1 MNIFARR
8 ALLMRGRDAALRF
21 GSCTAP
27 MASYLSVP
35 LALRCAFQQI
45 YALEQGILPVFPLDA
60 DDGFLTS
67 PLFLDA
73 GRVEE
78 AGLRPVF
85 VGYAVERDHDV
96 ADRAPWVHAMA
107 EDVHGGVYQNP
118 SRIRR
123 AGKPRRSSVV
133 EHEAPLVSVV
143 PHAERQGIRR
153 KPLRHHVRR
162 ARVAHL
168 LDDGP
173 GILVCIGAA
182 EDLGVRERLRMRPI
196 GLDVVHRD
204 RLDAPGM
211 VDEDFRIHAED
222 VVEPVPIGVEREL
235 AHSVYPQVVQASR
248 GSGAHAPEVGDG
260 GVVPERR
267 TITPFVEDAEEI
279 GAVLRRYVER
289 DLGEEGLKR
298 SVVVVA
304 TSDQP
309 ALVRIKGAMTGTAI
323 AEYFR
328 DQGHKVVLMMDS
340 VTRFAMAQRE
350 VGLTI
355 GEPPAT
361 RGYTPSVFAM
371 LPRLLERAGT
381 SEKGSITGIYTV
393 LVDGDDMNEPIAD
406 AVRSILDGHIVLSRR
421 IAAQNH
427 FPAIDVLGS
436 VSRVMYEVV
445 DKSHLAAAQ
454 EMRQLM
460 AVYAEAEDLI
470 HIGAYVK
477 GSSPKIDAAIQK
489 IDGINA
495 FLCQDIYEVTSYE
508 ETEKRLL
515 AAVGKTAEPTAPAAE
530 PADAEAAS

>member
-1 MNIFARR
+1 MNMSETGGNPPFSIDIHKFQDALRTASPMKLTGKVTQIIGLVIESQGPTVTVGELCYVSSHFAGQPPIPAEVVGFREGR
-8 ALLMRGRDAALRF
+8 VLLMPVGEMQGIGPGCEVIATGRRLRVKVGPELLGRVLDGLGNPIDGKGPILAQTEYPLQAPPPPPLTRPRIHDNLYVGVRAIDGLITLGDGQRIGIMAGSGVGKSTLLSMVARNTEADISVITLVGERGRE
-21 GSCTAP
+21 
-27 MASYLSVP
+27 V
-35 LALRCAFQQI
+35 
-45 YALEQGILPVFPLDA
+45 
-60 DDGFLTS
+60 
-67 PLFLDA
+67 
-73 GRVEE
+73 
-78 AGLRPVF
+78 
-85 VGYAVERDHDV
+85 RDF
-96 ADRAPWVHAMA
+96 
-107 EDVHGGVYQNP
+107 
-118 SRIRR
+118 I
-123 AGKPRRSSVV
+123 
-133 EHEAPLVSVV
+133 
-143 PHAERQGIRR
+143 
-153 KPLRHHVRR
+153 
-162 ARVAHL
+162 
-168 LDDGP
+168 
-173 GILVCIGAA
+173 
-182 EDLGVRERLRMRPI
+182 
-196 GLDVVHRD
+196 
-204 RLDAPGM
+204 
-211 VDEDFRIHAED
+211 
-222 VVEPVPIGVEREL
+222 
-235 AHSVYPQVVQASR
+235 
-248 GSGAHAPEVGDG
+248 
-260 GVVPERR
+260 
-267 TITPFVEDAEEI
+267 
-279 GAVLRRYVER
+279 ER

-323 AEYFR
+323 AEDFR
-328 DQGHKVVLMMDS
+328 DQGNKVVLMMDS

-406 AVRSILDGHIVLSRR
+406 AVRSILDGHIVLSRK

-445 DKSHLAAAQ
+445 DKSHLEAAQ

-477 GSSPKIDAAIQK
+477 GSSPKIDAAIQR
-489 IDGINA
+489 IDGINT

-508 ETEKRLL
+508 ETEQRLL
-515 AAVGKTAEPTAPAAE
+515 AAVGKTAASTSSPESSAE
-530 PADAEAAS
+530 EAS